1 MNTIVNVGD
10 RIWYR
15 ERGIDS
21 RVTYGTVINVRD
33 YCIVTLQLDASQ
45 EIVNLCAIKYYGVD
59 AKSGHSYPVMKY
71 IWSKI
76 KA

>member
-15 ERGIDS
+15 ERGIDT
-21 RVTYGTVINVRD
+21 RVTYGTVIDVRD

-45 EIVNLCAIKYYGVD
+45 EIVNLCAITGYYQELNGRIYPRHKYV
-59 AKSGHSYPVMKY
+59 
-71 IWSKI
+71 WSKMT
-76 KA
+76 A